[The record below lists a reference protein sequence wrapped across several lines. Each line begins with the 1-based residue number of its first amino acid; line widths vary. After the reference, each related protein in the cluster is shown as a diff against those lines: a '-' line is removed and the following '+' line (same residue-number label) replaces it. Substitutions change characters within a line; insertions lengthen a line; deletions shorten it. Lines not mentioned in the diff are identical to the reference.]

1 MEMFKTWIQP
11 QTFSKIGF
19 EDVKYSIKY
28 PETHILINTLSLD
41 SQRNLIINT
50 VSAEKEELVI
60 NSIIEDYRMKD
71 MKILIYGRNATDD
84 SAEKKAKQ
92 ISNLGF
98 SQVFLYCGGL
108 FEWLLLQ
115 EIYGTSEFPTTGQN
129 KTVDLLQY
137 RPEKKFD
144 FLPLYS

>member
-1 MEMFKTWIQP
+1 MEMFKNWIQP
-11 QTFSKIGF
+11 HTFSKIGF

-41 SQRNLIINT
+41 TQRNLILTT
-50 VSAEKEELVI
+50 VPAEKEELVI
-60 NSIIEDYRMKD
+60 NHIIEDYRMKD
-71 MKILIYGRNATDD
+71 MKIVIYGRNATDD
-84 SAEKKAKQ
+84 TVEKKASQ

-98 SQVFLYCGGL
+98 SQVFLYCGGI

-115 EIYGTSEFPTTGQN
+115 EIYGTSEFPTTDHN

-137 RPEKKFD
+137 RPEKRFD